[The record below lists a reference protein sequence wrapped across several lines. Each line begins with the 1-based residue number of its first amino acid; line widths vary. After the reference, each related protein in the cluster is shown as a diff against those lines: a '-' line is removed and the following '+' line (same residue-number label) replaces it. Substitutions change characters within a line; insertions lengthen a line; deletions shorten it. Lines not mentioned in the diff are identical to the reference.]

1 MELAHDLRSAGIT
14 AADSTRERL
23 SAVLQLLEVGVTGK
37 TAGWHDGLLSQWP
50 GVRISSRKGDWP
62 EMSTT
67 RLAQV
72 GFALSADRGRPARP
86 PIINRSRPPRHLPA
100 GSTSQHLS

>member
-50 GVRISSRKGDWP
+50 GVRISGRKGDWP

-67 RLAQV
+67 
-72 GFALSADRGRPARP
+72 GRPGGLRP
-86 PIINRSRPPRHLPA
+86 FRGPGAPCAPA
-100 GSTSQHLS
+100 DHKPLATAGKRVGTTLASLSIR